1 MSRTK
6 GALGKKP
13 RKARSEKAAQV
24 TQPTSSQS
32 SGAAEF
38 KQPLPSEIVS
48 LTAALDELDGDKKA
62 LTDSGKD
69 WIDSLAE
76 LKGLDKKAFG
86 WVRTIW
92 KYMQKEPE
100 KSAISIPHF
109 LSYMADLKIAE
120 AADAARGLEINGE
133 PTEPDISQ
141 ETTGAE
147 AAWPDDQQVRSRL
160 SIVPGSDAA

>member
-1 MSRTK
+1 MGRRPGSK
-6 GALGKKP
+6 NKP
-13 RKARSEKAAQV
+13 RADKAPKPEASPA
-24 TQPTSSQS
+24 TSSQS

-38 KQPLPSEIVS
+38 KKPVPSEIVS

-69 WIDSLAE
+69 WIDSLSE
-76 LKGLDKKAFG
+76 TKGLDKKAFG

-92 KYMQKEPE
+92 KYVQKEPE

-133 PTEPDISQ
+133 PNEPDISQ

-147 AAWPDDQQVRSRL
+147 TAWPDDQQIRSRL

>member
-1 MSRTK
+1 MVRTK

-13 RKARSEKAAQV
+13 RKSKQETASPA
-24 TQPTSSQS
+24 TSSQS

-62 LTDSGKD
+62 LTDSGND

-92 KYMQKEPE
+92 KYVQKEPE

-133 PTEPDISQ
+133 PNEPDISH

-147 AAWPDDQQVRSRL
+147 TAWPDDQQVRSRL
-160 SIVPGSDAA
+160 SIVPGPDAA

>member
-1 MSRTK
+1 MGRRPGSK
-6 GALGKKP
+6 NKP
-13 RKARSEKAAQV
+13 RADKAPKPEASPV
-24 TQPTSSQS
+24 TSSQS

-69 WIDSLAE
+69 WIDSLSE
-76 LKGLDKKAFG
+76 TKGLDKKAFG

-92 KYMQKEPE
+92 KYVQKEPE
-100 KSAISIPHF
+100 KSAISVPHF

-120 AADAARGLEINGE
+120 TADANRGMEINGE
-133 PTEPDISQ
+133 PNEPDISQ

-147 AAWPDDQQVRSRL
+147 TAWPDDQQVRSRL

>member
-1 MSRTK
+1 M
-6 GALGKKP
+6 
-13 RKARSEKAAQV
+13 
-24 TQPTSSQS
+24 
-32 SGAAEF
+32 
-38 KQPLPSEIVS
+38 PSEIVS

-92 KYMQKEPE
+92 KYVQKEPE

-133 PTEPDISQ
+133 PNEPDIQGTESDNPLARIHD
-141 ETTGAE
+141 AE
-147 AAWPDDQQVRSRL
+147 ATDWPDDQQVRSRL

>member
-1 MSRTK
+1 MARTK

-13 RKARSEKAAQV
+13 RKSKQETASPA
-24 TQPTSSQS
+24 TSSQS

-69 WIDSLAE
+69 WIDSLSE
-76 LKGLDKKAFG
+76 TKGLDKKAFG

-92 KYMQKEPE
+92 KYVQKEPE

-109 LSYMADLKIAE
+109 LSYMVDLKIAE
-120 AADAARGLEINGE
+120 TADANRGMEINGE
-133 PTEPDISQ
+133 PNEPDISQ

-147 AAWPDDQQVRSRL
+147 TAWPDDQQIRSRL

>member
-13 RKARSEKAAQV
+13 RKSKQEAAS
-24 TQPTSSQS
+24 PATSSQS

-92 KYMQKEPE
+92 KYVQKEPE
-100 KSAISIPHF
+100 KSAISLPHF

-133 PTEPDISQ
+133 PNEPDISQ

-147 AAWPDDQQVRSRL
+147 TAWPDDQQIRSRL

>member
-1 MSRTK
+1 
-6 GALGKKP
+6 
-13 RKARSEKAAQV
+13 V
-24 TQPTSSQS
+24 
-32 SGAAEF
+32 
-38 KQPLPSEIVS
+38 PSEIVS

-76 LKGLDKKAFG
+76 TKGLDKKAFG

-92 KYMQKEPE
+92 KYVQKEPE
-100 KSAISIPHF
+100 KSAISVPHF

-120 AADAARGLEINGE
+120 TADANRGMEINGE
-133 PTEPDISQ
+133 PNEPDISH

-147 AAWPDDQQVRSRL
+147 TAWPDDQQVKSRL